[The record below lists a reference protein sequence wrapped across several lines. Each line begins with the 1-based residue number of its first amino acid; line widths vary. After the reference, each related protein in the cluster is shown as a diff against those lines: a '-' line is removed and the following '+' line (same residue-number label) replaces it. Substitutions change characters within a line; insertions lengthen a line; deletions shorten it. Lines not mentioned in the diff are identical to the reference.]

1 VTWQEHAPHK
11 FGEDSKPFY
20 TYTRKDAQGE
30 DYYAAFIV
38 ETEEGEFKATVPV
51 PYIGVQP
58 RGQEKAPKPY
68 HYTHDTLRE
77 AKDWC
82 VVELVKR
89 RLDV

>member
-1 VTWQEHAPHK
+1 MTWQAHDPHPRST
-11 FGEDSKPFY
+11 DSKPFY
-20 TYTRKDAQGE
+20 TYICKDAQGE

-38 ETEEGEFKATVPV
+38 HNSEGFKATVPI
-51 PYIGVQP
+51 PYLDVQP

-68 HYTHDTLRE
+68 HYTHDTLQE

-89 RLDV
+89 RLDT